1 MPTIKLGA
9 RPKSFARVVK
19 AQDLDG
25 SELLIPVTFKY
36 RTRKE
41 YGAWIDS
48 LPPEPTAADA
58 VVDGKFSA
66 EAYVEKVS
74 EWNANKVM
82 QSVDAWG
89 LDVEFGPESVKQL
102 CDEMPAAA
110 DAINKDYQSAC
121 IEGRLG
127 N

>member
-82 QSVDAWG
+82 QSVDVWMW
-89 LDVEFGPESVKQL
+89 S
-102 CDEMPAAA
+102 AALRA
-110 DAINKDYQSAC
+110 SSSSARRC
-121 IEGRLG
+121 LPPPTPSTRTTRPLA
-127 N
+127 